1 VVAQRIRCAD
11 LTIDCFSHR
20 HPASCRCPGTRTA
33 MHLLR
38 EGHPNAAFLTYE
50 RLLKA
55 AGILEDD
62 SIGNMVRCRTSI
74 SESYC

>member
-1 VVAQRIRCAD
+1 MR
-11 LTIDCFSHR
+11 
-20 HPASCRCPGTRTA
+20 
-33 MHLLR
+33 LLR

-62 SIGNMVRCRTSI
+62 STADLVGDLKLIRRQYPANHVGWVSSFRLVHL
-74 SESYC
+74 